1 MKEMLNRELS
11 WLQFNNRVLQEAQDK
26 NVPLIQRLRFLGIFS
41 NNQDE
46 FIKVRVADLI
56 RYSELKM
63 NNLPTVSG
71 GYTYSDLLHLVNQQ
85 LQKSHEIFCQT
96 YDEIISEMK
105 NHQIFVVNETMLSAS
120 QQDFCLNYFLSVI
133 SVRLVPLML
142 RKSVKY
148 HFYLMIKFI
157 WL

>member
-56 RYSELKM
+56 RYSELKV
-63 NNLPTVSG
+63 NNLPTVAG
-71 GYTYSDLLHLVNQQ
+71 GYTYSELLHLGV
-85 LQKSHEIFCQT
+85 C
-96 YDEIISEMK
+96 
-105 NHQIFVVNETMLSAS
+105 
-120 QQDFCLNYFLSVI
+120 
-133 SVRLVPLML
+133 
-142 RKSVKY
+142 
-148 HFYLMIKFI
+148 
-157 WL
+157 